1 MQRMVVNNYC
11 LFSFNNDYKTY
22 YILQNNL
29 ESGDFIKLQKTL
41 KTIQMEKDML
51 LKRIENDKLIR
62 DDSSDSDVSICKT
75 ILIKTI
81 MNMFYKKYYSILDF
95 SVKRTK

>member
-1 MQRMVVNNYC
+1 MQRMVVSNYF

-29 ESGDFIKLQKTL
+29 ESDDFIKLQKTL
-41 KTIQMEKDML
+41 KTVQMEKDML

-75 ILIKTI
+75 I
-81 MNMFYKKYYSILDF
+81 
-95 SVKRTK
+95 